1 MKFLSLIVLTQ
12 ILSSL
17 APNKLTPKENLERL
31 ENCGK
36 ENPIKPANT
45 TWLWLAEYT
54 DPSDASKHF
63 LATASMIS
71 NRHFLLSAYVLM
83 NGDMIWRVNG
93 KPFDGNCIDTTE
105 DARIPD
111 DFVKQLVFRPPECYK
126 ISNTKCDTINVTP
139 TRGYVLKACDGSIW
153 SPYIFKQRYTQMIVE
168 FETLDKTNHTYNYP
182 CLMNPRDHHAVDGY
196 AMKYAFNSENEPE
209 VVRGESCVIQGF
221 GSSFPCGSHSDKE
234 MQGSV
239 AMKQLNGTKW
249 TIVGMGS
256 TGYYR
261 PDSKESLLLS
271 MEYFYRDI
279 CSAAGVCSFEDT
291 PNVPETT
298 TSTESTTSESRTSF
312 TPSESAPTSF
322 WTSEATTSSSTLPST
337 SSEHPTPPP
346 EDSPEEPNAQKTEDI
361 FFYLYRQ
368 VESRKESHYMK
379 SSENQKLWILLIF
392 FFGFLNNKWS

>member
-12 ILSSL
+12 IVSSL
-17 APNKLTPKENLERL
+17 AQNRLTPKENLERL

-36 ENPIKPANT
+36 ENPIQPTDT

-54 DPSDASKHF
+54 DPFDASKQF
-63 LATASMIS
+63 LSTASMIS
-71 NRHFLLSAYVLM
+71 NRHFLLSAYVLIDENM
-83 NGDMIWRVNG
+83 KWRVNG
-93 KPFDGNCIDTTE
+93 SNFDGHCINQNKN
-105 DARIPD
+105 ARIPD

-256 TGYYR
+256 TGIFAR
-261 PDSKESLLLS
+261 RL
-271 MEYFYRDI
+271 
-279 CSAAGVCSFEDT
+279 
-291 PNVPETT
+291 
-298 TSTESTTSESRTSF
+298 
-312 TPSESAPTSF
+312 ESAHLKIHRMFRKLPRLQNPQLLNLVHHLRLLNPHQLVF
-322 WTSEATTSSSTLPST
+322 GLLKLQLPVQPYLPRLLNIRRLRQKILQKNPMHRKQRIYFSTCIDKWNLGK
-337 SSEHPTPPP
+337 
-346 EDSPEEPNAQKTEDI
+346 N
-361 FFYLYRQ
+361 
-368 VESRKESHYMK
+368 
-379 SSENQKLWILLIF
+379 LII
-392 FFGFLNNKWS
+392 